1 MVYINLPLTA
11 INISGLRGMA
21 EKLSPRLLLHPVDF
35 LALGFGSGLVPK
47 GPGTAGTVVAI
58 PVYLL
63 MESLPVNIY
72 IALVAALFLAGIP
85 VCAHAAQRM
94 GVHDHP
100 GIVWDEIVGYLV
112 TMVCAP
118 AGWLWIAIG
127 FVLFRL
133 FDIFK
138 PWPIKWLDSKVG
150 GGFGIMVDDLLAGIA
165 AAAVLC
171 LLAMTFPEGFLQ

>member
-1 MVYINLPLTA
+1 
-11 INISGLRGMA
+11 MA
-21 EKLSPRLLLHPVDF
+21 EKLSPGLLKHPVDF

-63 MESLPVNIY
+63 MQPLTLNIY
-72 IALVAALFLAGIP
+72 MALVAALFIVGIP
-85 VCAHAAQRM
+85 ICAHAARRM

-112 TMVCAP
+112 TMMFAP
-118 AGWLWIAIG
+118 TGWFWVAAG

-133 FDIFK
+133 FDIAK
-138 PWPIKWLDSKVG
+138 PWPIRLLDRNVG
-150 GGFGIMVDDLLAGIA
+150 GGFGIMVDDLLAGIF
-165 AAAVLC
+165 AAAVLQ
-171 LLAMTFPEGFLQ
+171 LLVFVL

>member
-1 MVYINLPLTA
+1 MNLPLLA
-11 INISGLRGMA
+11 ISISGFRGMA

-63 MESLPVNIY
+63 MESLPLNIY
-72 IALVAALFLAGIP
+72 IALVAALFIAGIP

-94 GVHDHP
+94 GVHDDP

-112 TMVCAP
+112 TMTFAP
-118 AGWLWIAIG
+118 AGWLWIVTG

-133 FDIFK
+133 FDILK
-138 PWPIKWLDSKVG
+138 PWPIKWLDRKVG
-150 GGFGIMVDDLLAGIA
+150 GGFGIMVDDLLAGVA
-165 AAAVLC
+165 AAAVLH
-171 LLAMTFPEGFLQ
+171 LLAVFFPAGFMQ